1 MLCVSRQTNYK
12 FNWSNKV
19 LMSVNEAPSTIKMF
33 SKHVKSYFENT
44 SLHGLQY
51 VGEDGRSFIEKIIWI
66 VLFCLGV
73 VLMILFFIPG
83 SLFCINAVKNKDIFV

>member
-12 FNWSNKV
+12 FNWPYKV
-19 LMSVNEAPSTIKMF
+19 LMSVNKPLLSIKMV

-51 VGEDGRSFIEKIIWI
+51 VGEDGRSFIEKILWV

-83 SLFCINAVKNKDIFV
+83 RTL